1 MDGADIG
8 VLLKELAERY
18 ETADFIEG
26 DPVSFAHLAKG
37 EENLETTAFVA
48 SALSY
53 GSRKQ
58 FLPKIASIISMADGD
73 VFSWVRDGRHEA
85 VFRPDDG
92 SSFYRLFSH
101 AQMRRFL
108 DALRALLV
116 CHGTI
121 GGYLRGRGAT
131 DGLGAVK
138 ALCEAFGSGAA
149 APVVPKDATSACKR
163 LCLFLRWMARDGSPV
178 DFGIWSGWFDKRTLV
193 IPLDVH
199 VVRQA
204 RTLGLVGNSPP
215 SMRTALALT
224 ARLREVF
231 PDDPLKG
238 DFALY
243 GLGIDEASE
252 KSKKRFANRSD
263 FV

>member
-1 MDGADIG
+1 MDAVQLGARLRD
-8 VLLKELAERY
+8 LAARY

-26 DPVSFAHLAKG
+26 DPVRFAHLAKG
-37 EENLETTAFVA
+37 GGNLETTAFVA

-58 FLPKIASIISMADGD
+58 FLPKIGEIVSMAGGD
-73 VFSWVRDGRHEA
+73 VWDWVRNGGYMA
-85 VFRPDDG
+85 SFRPDDG

-108 DALRALLV
+108 DALQALLLG
-116 CHGTI
+116 HGTI
-121 GGYLRGRGAT
+121 GGYLQGRGAT
-131 DGLGAVK
+131 DGPGAVK
-138 ALCEAFGSGAA
+138 ALCEAFGNGAA

-178 DFGIWSGWFDKRTLV
+178 DFGMWSGWFDKRTLI

-204 RTLGLVGNSPP
+204 RKLGLVGNASP

-243 GLGIDEASE
+243 GLGIDES
-252 KSKKRFANRSD
+252 SR
-263 FV
+263 